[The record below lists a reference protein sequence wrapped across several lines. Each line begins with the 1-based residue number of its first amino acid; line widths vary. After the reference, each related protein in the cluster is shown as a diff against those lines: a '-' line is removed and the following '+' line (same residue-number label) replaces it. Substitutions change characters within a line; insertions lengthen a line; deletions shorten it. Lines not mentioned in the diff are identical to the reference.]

1 MHDLSNTIYSMFL
14 HVISIVIKGR
24 VKEIVEEGPRR
35 ESLLKALGNLS
46 EVKEPSFQLK
56 FVYSCI

>member
-1 MHDLSNTIYSMFL
+1 MFS